1 MPRIHVVE
9 TDILGRARA
18 GASKVRVGG
27 FTVRQAQTGAQQR
40 GSPYSQHPQ
49 DVTR

>member
-1 MPRIHVVE
+1 MSLK
-9 TDILGRARA
+9 TDVLERARA

-49 DVTR
+49 DITC